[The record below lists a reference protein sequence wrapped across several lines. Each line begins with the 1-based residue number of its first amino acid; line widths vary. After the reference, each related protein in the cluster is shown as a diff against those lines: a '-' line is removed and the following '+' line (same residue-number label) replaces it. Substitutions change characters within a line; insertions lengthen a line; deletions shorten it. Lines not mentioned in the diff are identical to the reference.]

1 MPWMPRASLNFLFP
15 PRCLACRR
23 RGAFLCTS
31 CLQGIERMSEP
42 FCPACGRLVDPES
55 PVCRCRTPAPV
66 FVLAAGPYQGPLRTA
81 IHSFKYQGQRAG
93 AADLAALLVPLLG
106 RIPAAEPRIVPVP
119 LHRRRELAR
128 GYNQSALLARALA
141 HHLEIEAHGGALRR
155 IRHTAPQVGLNR
167 TARAHNLRDAF
178 TADPA
183 RCRGQAIVLIDDVC
197 TTGATLHAAAE
208 AAFAVGAAR
217 VYALVLARA
226 VPGEDR

>member
-1 MPWMPRASLNFLFP
+1 MV
-15 PRCLACRR
+15 
-23 RGAFLCTS
+23 
-31 CLQGIERMSEP
+31 EP
-42 FCPACGRLVDPES
+42 FCPACDRLVDPES
-55 PVCRCRTPAPV
+55 PVCRCRAPVPV
-66 FVLAAGPYQGPLRTA
+66 FVLAAGPYQGPLRKA

-93 AADLAALLVPLLG
+93 ATDLAALLVPQLHRL
-106 RIPAAEPRIVPVP
+106 PATNLRIVPVP

-141 HHLEIEAHGGALRR
+141 RHLEVKSDDKLLRR
-155 IRHTAPQVGLNR
+155 VRHTAPQVGLNR
-167 TARAHNLRDAF
+167 AARAHNLRAAF

-208 AAFAVGAAR
+208 AAVAAGATR